1 MHAVYHSSFMD
12 IYNNYIIMYIYY
24 IALCI
29 SSYIYINSNIYI
41 YYIYILQSRKNAQ
54 IGAIEI
60 ARKRGMMAAYLNV
73 TAITAAL
80 LVACFVTGMALGLYR
95 EEYARQKY
103 LLDHAYNW

>member
-12 IYNNYIIMYIYY
+12 IIIILLCIYT

-29 SSYIYINSNIYI
+29 SSYIYINSNI
-41 YYIYILQSRKNAQ
+41 YIYILQSRKNAQ

-95 EEYARQKY
+95 EEYA
-103 LLDHAYNW
+103 YNW